1 MKPNKETPLI
11 IYKNSIN
18 EQICTLLRDRIL
30 TQEYSPGERIYVE
43 RLEKELQVSRT
54 PIKDA
59 FNQLMG
65 EGLVEVVPRKG
76 TFVVKLLPEELE
88 EIFDIRLMIETHAA
102 ELSLNSN
109 SQREIRAMREILI
122 ECPQLIKERNCRL
135 FIEEDQ
141 KFHHLIVKMSKN
153 TKLYELYKNLNVHI
167 QIARNYYLSDYER
180 LEPTQKEHER
190 ILDALTEKDMGL
202 IKEVITTHVMNIKRF
217 VYSKMKQH
225 S

>member
-1 MKPNKETPLI
+1 MQK
-11 IYKNSIN
+11 
-18 EQICTLLRDRIL
+18 
-30 TQEYSPGERIYVE
+30 YSPGERLYVD

-59 FNQLMG
+59 LNQLMG
-65 EGLVEVVPRKG
+65 EGLVEVIPRKG
-76 TFVVKLLPEELE
+76 TFVVKLLPKELE

-109 SQREIRAMREILI
+109 SQREIRAMRETLI

-153 TKLYELYKNLNVHI
+153 AKLYELYKNLNVHI

-190 ILDALTEKDMGL
+190 ILDALTKKDMGL
-202 IKEVITTHVMNIKRF
+202 IKEVITTHITNIRRF
-217 VYSKMKQH
+217 VYNKMKQ
-225 S
+225 SSQ